1 MAWRAA
7 WLLLLLCAGLPGSGA
22 LQLGTGQAARV
33 GKACVR
39 TPPPR
44 ALAPT
49 STLLAADMFGKTFL
63 AGISI
68 AAASLVTTIFIGFV
82 VRGKY
87 DELEQSFFAE
97 QEAALSKV
105 EVDEVD
111 SEVSDFFGNNLNPEE
126 QPSKPPAETQK

>member
-68 AAASLVTTIFIGFV
+68 AAASLVGEGESE
-82 VRGKY
+82 RGR
-87 DELEQSFFAE
+87 EREGEGQG
-97 QEAALSKV
+97 
-105 EVDEVD
+105 EVDWTGGKVRWEWK
-111 SEVSDFFGNNLNPEE
+111 EGGGGGRKERERE
-126 QPSKPPAETQK
+126 QGGGGSTG